1 MNNTLELNI
10 RQSRVVRN
18 LLLANSSNYL
28 EYFFGLMVS
37 MLIARSLGPSEFG
50 EYAFLIWF
58 VSIAVAF
65 ANEGLSLSVTKHI
78 AEISKDDSQPDPS
91 TIIHYFEN
99 SHFRRILFIMIPLA
113 AFAFLTS
120 YRDEHGIDFAAFV
133 TVVLAVCFYFRARHM
148 LRVSTFKGLE
158 QFWGVAIGPFV
169 VTPVNM
175 ISAVVLFYIEAPLW
189 MYLTQYL
196 VVSFGFFFCTR
207 YYLKH
212 KSVYREEVTKSL
224 EYDDYFERVS
234 SYNRYI
240 TPSAI
245 LTYLMASQTEIFFLK
260 MFASSED
267 VAFFNVGFILATAIA
282 TLVPGIINMVLLPM
296 VSRSMSQGVGVV
308 RKIVEDTI
316 RYQLFLNFLVIGPTL
331 LYADDVVLFL
341 YGSEYSDAAN
351 PFLWLVLIYCAS
363 NFVSAFNSYL
373 LSANEHKLILK
384 VSIIGAVLGIALDV
398 VFIYYYG
405 LVGAIIALGLTML
418 WYVSTRIIPAN
429 RRLKAKLPWAQF
441 VLVGLFCAATTAF
454 VHFVTNG
461 MGGLLGATIGSTIYV
476 LVFSVLYYFSPALP
490 EEGRKYLQSR
500 TSQVFGYVRS
510 RLLKS

>member
-1 MNNTLELNI
+1 M

-18 LLLANSSNYL
+18 LLLANSSNYI

-50 EYAFLIWF
+50 VYVFLIWL

-78 AEISKDDSQPDPS
+78 AEVSDDESQPDSS
-91 TIIHYFEN
+91 TIIHYFERN
-99 SHFRRILFIMIPLA
+99 HFNRIGVIMIPLA
-113 AFAFLTS
+113 LAAFLNSHRSEYGT
-120 YRDEHGIDFAAFV
+120 DFAAFV
-133 TVVLAVCFYFRARHM
+133 TVVLAICFYFRARHM

-158 QFWGVAIGPFV
+158 QFWGVAIGPFL

-175 ISAVVLFYIEAPLW
+175 ISAIVLFYLEAPLW

-196 VVSFGFFFCTR
+196 VVSFGFFLCTR
-207 YYLKH
+207 IFLLRKAG
-212 KSVYREEVTKSL
+212 YRGAEPKKPVHN
-224 EYDDYFERVS
+224 EYFDRVA

-245 LTYLMASQTEIFFLK
+245 LTYLMASQTEIYFLNL
-260 MFASSED
+260 FSSTES

-296 VSRSMSQGVGVV
+296 VSRSMSQGVDVV

-316 RYQLFLNFLVIGPTL
+316 RYQLYLNFLVIGPTL
-331 LYADDVVLFL
+331 LYADDVVMFL
-341 YGSEYSDAAN
+341 YGAEYSDAAK

-384 VSIIGAVLGIALDV
+384 VSVIGAVLGIGFDIVL
-398 VFIYYYG
+398 IYLYG
-405 LVGAIIALGLTML
+405 LNGAIIALGLTML

-429 RRLKAKLPWAQF
+429 RRLNARLPWGQLA
-441 VLVGLFCAATTAF
+441 LVALFCVATTVF
-454 VHFVTNG
+454 VHYATGG
-461 MGGLLGATIGSTIYV
+461 MGGLAGATLGSTLYV
-476 LVFSVLYYFSPALP
+476 VLFSALYYFSPVLP
-490 EEGRKYLQSR
+490 IEGRKYLKYRLGALKQS
-500 TSQVFGYVRS
+500 
-510 RLLKS
+510 